1 MILVRRFILSALT
14 ITLLCLHFAAEAE
27 SRPASGSQIFAMRPK
42 AVCELPQLERWADTY
57 FTKALE
63 ERRFSGATAVLVQDG
78 RVVFSRGYGWDDIAK
93 NRPMDVSR
101 SQFHLGSIGKVLT
114 ATAIGQLLE
123 SRRIASID
131 DPANRYLKRFKLPD
145 APNRPITIRDLLTH
159 RGGFEDWFYGII
171 NEQPVRTPQSGDF
184 VRQFMPRVVSNA
196 GENSVYS
203 SFGVA
208 MLGAI
213 IEDVS
218 GQNYRDY
225 IAQHVFAPMGMGNS
239 EIPYDPIA
247 PDKMARAYA
256 FYPNGQSALKP
267 RVVTYPFFAP
277 AGVAL
282 ATPNDFGRFMMA
294 QLGDLE
300 GRDVLGPSLRA
311 RLHTELARNHA
322 SMTGLAMLFGRLEY
336 NNQKIVFHAGNGPG
350 FDSFMALFPEHNAG
364 LFLATAGGPPAPG
377 LLEGLVG
384 SERMKPSSEQP
395 VKGWLGAQEAVVAA
409 LSECFGPAPLAVKP
423 VRDLSR
429 YEGTYWGQRR
439 SHSTWEAVL
448 GLATNFPD
456 TVTAVPD
463 GIMINGKGP
472 YLPTGNDTFR
482 RRDDS
487 AGVRRVAFSFDGE
500 DHAQVLHQFPGL
512 DVSHRTTGFH
522 PGRTILPLFMGLPL
536 LLSGLLCAF
545 YPSGPVGRSRFVRMK
560 WAPPAMVAV
569 LVAGLLSVT
578 TGYPPEEDFF
588 FGIGR
593 SFNHPWRFTILIL
606 AANAVSVASLFMVW
620 GTIRAWRGQLWGKG
634 WIGWL
639 TRSHFTLVALG
650 GLGLI
655 PFFLATNLLGW
666 HWPSSAN

>member
-1 MILVRRFILSALT
+1 MTLVKRLILSTVA
-14 ITLLCLHFAAEAE
+14 ITLLCSHYPVSAQPRPTSESQVPATRMRAA
-27 SRPASGSQIFAMRPK
+27 
-42 AVCELPQLERWADTY
+42 CNLPQLERWADAY
-57 FTKALE
+57 FGKALE
-63 ERRFSGATAVLVQDG
+63 DRRFSGATAVLVQDG
-78 RVVFSRGYGWDDIAK
+78 QVVFSRGYGWDDIER
-93 NRPMDVSR
+93 NRPMNVAS

-123 SRRIASID
+123 SGQIDSID
-131 DPANRYLKRFKLPD
+131 DPANLYLTRFKLPD

-171 NEQPVRTPQSGDF
+171 NEQPVRTPQSGNF
-184 VRQFMPRVVSNA
+184 ISQFTPRIVANA

-213 IEDVS
+213 VEDVS
-218 GQNYRDY
+218 GESYRDY
-225 IAQHVFAPMGMGNS
+225 VAKHIFAPLGMQHS

-247 PDKMARAYA
+247 PDEMARAYA
-256 FYPNGQSALKP
+256 FYPNGEPALKP

-300 GRDVLGPSLRA
+300 GSDILGASLRA
-311 RLHTELARNHA
+311 RLHTELARNHP

-336 NNQKIVFHAGNGPG
+336 NNQKIIYHAGNGPG

-377 LLEGLVG
+377 LIEGLLG
-384 SERMKPSSEQP
+384 SERMRPSSDRP
-395 VKGWLGAQEAVVAA
+395 VKSWLGAQEAVVAA
-409 LSECFGPAPLAVKP
+409 LAECFGPAPLTVQP

-456 TVTAVPD
+456 TVTAVSD

-472 YLPTGNDTFR
+472 YLPIGNNTFQ

-487 AGVRRVAFSFDGE
+487 SGVRRVAFSLDG
-500 DHAQVLHQFPGL
+500 DDRAQVLHRFPGL
-512 DVSHRTTGFH
+512 DVSYRTTGFH
-522 PGRTILPLFMGLPL
+522 PGQTILPLLIGLPL

-545 YPSGPVGRSRFVRMK
+545 YPYGPVGRSRLARMK

-569 LVAGLLSVT
+569 LVVGLLSVT
-578 TGYPPEEDFF
+578 LGYPPEEDFF
-588 FGIGR
+588 FGLGR
-593 SFNHPWRFTILIL
+593 SFNHPWRFAVLIL
-606 AANAVSVASLFMVW
+606 AANAVSIAALFLVW
-620 GTIRAWRGQLWGKG
+620 GAVRAWRSRLWGEG
-634 WIGWL
+634 WVGWL
-639 TRSHFTLVALG
+639 TRGHFTLVALG
-650 GLGLI
+650 SLGLI
-655 PFFLATNLLGW
+655 PFLAVTNLLGW
-666 HWPSSAN
+666 HWP